1 MTGLEDAP
9 PEVAALIKKC
19 ALAELGARL
28 ATAEF
33 GVLRGGTDRRD
44 VILAAIAI
52 VKTWR

>member
-1 MTGLEDAP
+1 MIGLEGAP

-28 ATAEF
+28 ATAEYS
-33 GVLRGGTDRRD
+33 VLRGGTDRRD

-52 VKTWR
+52 VSKWR